1 MTLSTEQNN
10 QLFQREAFGLVGK
23 AVDTVDHTFYFET
36 KANAEVVER
45 TFILSHGANGSGRF
59 MNPVALKILDE
70 IPNSKVVILD
80 LPFHGHTISSVGED
94 KANVNYYAEAVAEA
108 LPILKEQGELEGVLH
123 WVGWSM
129 GGSIGLLLDLKGV
142 GLNELTLLN
151 SSPVWESVGNLVP
164 TLPVDDKVTLGAIFK
179 KIFLDEVA
187 HNSEQGLVSAI
198 EENYEDIT
206 ASATVGLKDFEGILP
221 EQFNVVD
228 ELQNIQAK
236 TLVVGGKLDGVAE
249 ERFQY
254 VMAEK
259 IPNAHLLVTEDNHIQ
274 LVKPVEVDRIVK
286 AIINRI
292 NN

>member
-1 MTLSTEQNN
+1 MN
-10 QLFQREAFGLVGK
+10 RI
-23 AVDTVDHTFYFET
+23 
-36 KANAEVVER
+36 AEVVER
-45 TFILSHGANGSGRF
+45 TFILLHGAHGSGRF

-80 LPFHGHTISSVGED
+80 LPFHGYTISSVDED

-108 LPILKEQGELEGVLH
+108 LPILKEKGELEGVLH

-142 GLNELTLLN
+142 GLDELTLLN
-151 SSPVWESVGNLVP
+151 SSPVWESIGNLVP
-164 TLPVDDKVTLGAIFK
+164 TLPVDDKVALGAIFK
-179 KIFLDEVA
+179 HIFLEGVA
-187 HNSEQGLVSAI
+187 HNSEQGLLTAI

-206 ASATVGLKDFEGILP
+206 ASVTVGLKDFEGILP

-228 ELQNIQAK
+228 DLQNIKAK
-236 TLVVGGKLDGVAE
+236 TLVIGGKQDVVAE

-274 LVKPVEVDRIVK
+274 LVKPVEVDSIVK